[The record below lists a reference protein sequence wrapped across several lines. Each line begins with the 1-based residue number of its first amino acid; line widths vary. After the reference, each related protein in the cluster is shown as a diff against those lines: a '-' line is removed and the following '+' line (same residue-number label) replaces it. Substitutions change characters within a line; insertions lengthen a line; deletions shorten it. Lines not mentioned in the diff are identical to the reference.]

1 VRRRELI
8 TLIGGAAVGWPLATR
23 AQQPTLPVIGFLNN
37 GESDAYATN
46 VAAFREG
53 LRENGYVEGRDA
65 VIDFR
70 WAEGAYDRL
79 PAMAADLANR
89 RVAVI
94 AASATSAALAAK
106 AATSSIPIV
115 FAISGDPIKLGL
127 VSSVPRPGGN
137 ATGINFFTIAVGQK
151 RLGLLHELVPK
162 AAEIGFLQNPGSPNL
177 ARAIDDAQA
186 AAEQLGYKLVVVK
199 ASTVNEIDAAF
210 ATLVRAKVGGL
221 VVSPDGFFTGRRV
234 QITTLAARHAIPA
247 IYSGREFA
255 AAGGLISYASS
266 IGDAYRDMGV
276 YVARVLKGAK
286 PADLPVLEPTKL
298 ELVINLST
306 AKALG
311 LDIPPGVLAIADEVI
326 E

>member
-1 VRRRELI
+1 MRRREFI
-8 TLIGGAAVGWPLATR
+8 AIFGGAAAWPLAAR

-37 GESDAYATN
+37 GVSDAYAAN

-79 PAMAADLANR
+79 PALAADLVNR
-89 RVAVI
+89 HVAVI
-94 AASATSAALAAK
+94 AASATSAAVAAK
-106 AATSSIPIV
+106 AATSTIPIV
-115 FAISGDPIKLGL
+115 FAISGDPVKLGL
-127 VSSVPRPGGN
+127 ISSVPRPGGN

-162 AAEIGFLQNPGSPNL
+162 AAEIGFLENPGSPNE
-177 ARAIDDAQA
+177 ARGLEDAQA

-210 ATLVRAKVGGL
+210 ATLVQAKVGGL
-221 VVSPDGFFTGRRV
+221 LVSPDGFFTGRRV

-247 IYSGREFA
+247 IYPGRDFA
-255 AAGGLISYASS
+255 AAGGLISYASRIS
-266 IGDAYRDMGV
+266 DSYRDMGV

-286 PADLPVLEPTKL
+286 PPDLPVLEPTKL
-298 ELVINLST
+298 ELVINRST
-306 AKALG
+306 AKVLG

>member
-1 VRRRELI
+1 
-8 TLIGGAAVGWPLATR
+8 
-23 AQQPTLPVIGFLNN
+23 
-37 GESDAYATN
+37 

-65 VIDFR
+65 VIEFR
-70 WAEGAYDRL
+70 WAEGTYDRL
-79 PAMAADLANR
+79 PAMAADLVNR
-89 RVAVI
+89 HVAVI

-106 AATSSIPIV
+106 AATSTIPIV
-115 FAISGDPIKLGL
+115 FAISGDPVKLGL
-127 VSSVPRPGGN
+127 ISSVPRPGGN
-137 ATGINFFTIAVGQK
+137 VTGINFFTIAVGQK

-162 AAEIGFLQNPGSPNL
+162 AAEIGFLENPGSPNE
-177 ARAIDDAQA
+177 ARGIEDAQA

-210 ATLVRAKVGGL
+210 ATLVLAKVGGL

-234 QITTLAARHAIPA
+234 QITTLAARHAIPT
-247 IYSGREFA
+247 IYPVREFA
-255 AAGGLISYASS
+255 TAGGLISYASRIS
-266 IGDAYRDMGV
+266 DSYRDMGV

-298 ELVINLST
+298 ELVINRST

-311 LDIPPGVLAIADEVI
+311 LNIPPGVLAIADEVI

>member
-1 VRRRELI
+1 MRRREFI
-8 TLIGGAAVGWPLATR
+8 AIFGGAAAWPLAAR

-37 GESDAYATN
+37 GVSDAYAAN

-79 PAMAADLANR
+79 PALAADLVNR
-89 RVAVI
+89 HVAVI
-94 AASATSAALAAK
+94 AASATSAAVAAK
-106 AATSSIPIV
+106 AATSTIPIV
-115 FAISGDPIKLGL
+115 FAISGDPVKLGL
-127 VSSVPRPGGN
+127 ISSVPRPGGN

-162 AAEIGFLQNPGSPNL
+162 AAEIGFLENPGSPNE
-177 ARAIDDAQA
+177 ARGLEDAQA

-210 ATLVRAKVGGL
+210 ATLVQAKVGGL
-221 VVSPDGFFTGRRV
+221 LVSPDGFFTGRRV

-247 IYSGREFA
+247 IYPGRDFA
-255 AAGGLISYASS
+255 AAGGLISYASRIS
-266 IGDAYRDMGV
+266 DSYRDMGV

-286 PADLPVLEPTKL
+286 PPDLPVLEPTKL
-298 ELVINLST
+298 ELVINRST